1 MNKKV
6 IYIGL
11 DVDDT
16 QYHGAA
22 FDKGAGEIVSFKCR
36 PTLKGLIAQ
45 LEKMQKYFE
54 TDSLKLCYEA
64 SYIGHCLQ
72 RDLMQAGYDCDVIS
86 PGSIPR
92 KGSKSIKTDRI
103 DALDLAQ
110 FYANDLLTIVQVP
123 NAATEQD
130 RDLLRS
136 RQQLMKQQND
146 LRRHIQSLLRR
157 NGLHYKAETNNKTP
171 WTKHHCCW
179 LERTVEGCSGSLGT
193 NLQLL
198 LRQLESINEIV
209 SAYSEEI
216 ELMAKRPN
224 YQQAVSALVCYKGIK
239 NLFALTMITEI
250 GRCQTICASET
261 TKRLGRYGYSGIF
274 IGWKTSS
281 LWYYKTGQSPFT
293 DGVY

>member
-1 MNKKV
+1 MKKNL

-22 FDKGAGEIVSFKCR
+22 FDKETGEVVSFKCR
-36 PTLKGLIAQ
+36 PTLQGLVAQ

-54 TDSLKLCYEA
+54 AGSLKLCYEA

-72 RDLMQAGYDCDVIS
+72 RDLMQSGYDCDVIS

-110 FYANDLLTIVQVP
+110 FYANGLLTIVQVP
-123 NAATEQD
+123 DAETEQD

-136 RQQLMKQQND
+136 RQQLMKQQGD

-157 NGLHYKAETNNKTP
+157 NGRHYKAETQNKTH
-171 WTKHHCCW
+171 WTMMW
-179 LERTVEGCSGSLGT
+179 
-193 NLQLL
+193 
-198 LRQLESINEIV
+198 
-209 SAYSEEI
+209 
-216 ELMAKRPN
+216 
-224 YQQAVSALVCYKGIK
+224 
-239 NLFALTMITEI
+239 
-250 GRCQTICASET
+250 
-261 TKRLGRYGYSGIF
+261 
-274 IGWKTSS
+274 SS
-281 LWYYKTGQSPFT
+281 RNDQPS
-293 DGVY
+293 